1 MLHRTTTMKILGIF
15 MLSAILLG
23 VHAEDEVAMN
33 SVKSS
38 FREIKGE
45 IIELEWCGTN
55 EIYSDETDR
64 VDVAESIEDS
74 FDTRLF
80 VLTTL
85 GKVMKSSN
93 YGKSWLQITD
103 KFSNVNSV
111 NKIGYPKIA
120 KNMIFYDFF
129 NKD

>member
-1 MLHRTTTMKILGIF
+1 MFYQKTLIKILSIF
-15 MLSAILLG
+15 IISAILLG

-55 EIYSDETDR
+55 EIYSDETFR
-64 VDVAESIEDS
+64 VDVAENIDDS

-85 GKVMKSSN
+85 GKVMKSTN
-93 YGKSWLQITD
+93 YGKSWL
-103 KFSNVNSV
+103 
-111 NKIGYPKIA
+111 
-120 KNMIFYDFF
+120 
-129 NKD
+129 